1 MLLLQKPAAADD
13 GKELEE
19 AISRSSDMMKKIDV
33 GEAMAMETEKLQL
46 TPSQYKPAKYQYSK
60 DEDTVLMP
68 SDKEKL
74 DMEEVC
80 FDAYHRQAEIW
91 CRSSFER
98 MSKSL
103 LIY

>member
-1 MLLLQKPAAADD
+1 
-13 GKELEE
+13 
-19 AISRSSDMMKKIDV
+19 MMKKIDL
-33 GEAMAMETEKLQL
+33 GEAMETEKLQL

-60 DEDTVLMP
+60 EEDTVLTP

-74 DMEEVC
+74 DMEEVS
-80 FDAYHRQAEIW
+80 FDAYRRMAEIW

-103 LIY
+103 HIY